1 MSRSR
6 ILVMLLIGV
15 VALKSCSSLRQNDP
29 NEKVMAFI
37 NDFRSNL
44 SATDD
49 IIKAQFQVS
58 AVANVSEDGIMRAI
72 RIMQNADQAKDSITC
87 IINFDAPSI
96 TQESGDTRVD
106 FTAQFSS
113 IDPNNIL
120 QQQAQFTLW
129 LSNIQGKLVITN
141 IDAMNFYNEYNGAV
155 FQLQSLKNRER
166 DLASRKIFFDQARM
180 LQETYDTVI
189 WYTQYNDSVYYY
201 VVNGEWENFFMG
213 DNRERSNN
221 AKMGLVSESGRVI
234 VPPAY
239 DLVGTISF
247 ETENVVEVKKDN
259 LVGHFSMD
267 GKEIAPAVYEWI
279 IPYEQDGVY
288 ALVKKD
294 SEIGWLDNNYTH
306 HTGFPSDEAKK
317 YIHEFGYL
325 GKNIEISYTAM
336 PTAEVIHV
344 DYMGRGIVVP
354 PTYFVQAG
362 VLDEVI
368 SDIYT
373 GENSF
378 GWGGIEKIETEGSMF
393 EKISDKF
400 SALLVMLNDHYL
412 EGREGF
418 YQRTNLTFVDDQHQL
433 TTSFTMPS
441 GTISFNRID
450 STLMEVRLS
459 REGKPAD
466 YEYSEMDEDDWF
478 APYYKYFRLQDGTI
492 SALESRRNY
501 AFTQFV
507 KIDSSYL
514 EGTFSTWDEET
525 QGIKTQN
532 FPFNSTLELMRDEIL
547 AEYQYEF
554 PDAETRENFRYR
566 EWYVPRYSHYSDF
579 YDSMSEIDKHN
590 LQFLERIIGTLDV
603 KQPS

>member
-6 ILVMLLIGV
+6 ILVMLIIAV

-29 NEKVMAFI
+29 NEKVMSFI

-49 IIKAQFQVS
+49 VIKAQFQVS
-58 AVANVSEDGIMRAI
+58 AVANVSEEGIMRAI

-87 IINFDAPSI
+87 VINFDAPAI
-96 TQESGDTRVD
+96 TQESGDIRVD
-106 FTAQFSS
+106 FTAQFASV
-113 IDPNNIL
+113 DPNNIL
-120 QQQAQFTLW
+120 QKEAQFTLW
-129 LSNIQGKLVITN
+129 LSNIQGRLVITN
-141 IDAMNFYNEYNGAV
+141 IDAMSFYNGYQGAV
-155 FQLQSLKNRER
+155 FELQTLKYRER

-180 LQETYDTVI
+180 LQQTYDTVI
-189 WYTQYNDSVYYY
+189 WYTQYNDSIYYY
-201 VVNGEWENFFMG
+201 VVNGEWQNFFVS
-213 DNRERSNN
+213 DNGERSTS
-221 AKMGLVSESGRVI
+221 AKMGLVSESGREI

-259 LVGHFSMD
+259 LVGHFAMD

-279 IPYEQDGVY
+279 IPYTQDGVY

-294 SEIGWLDNNYTH
+294 SEIGWLDNSYVH
-306 HTGFPSDEAKK
+306 HAGFPSDEAKK
-317 YIHEFGYL
+317 YIDEFGYL
-325 GKNIEISYTAM
+325 GKNIEISYTTM
-336 PTAEVIHV
+336 PTAEVIDV
-344 DYMGRGIVVP
+344 NYMGRGIVVP

-362 VLDEVI
+362 VLNEII

-441 GTISFNRID
+441 GKISFNRID

-459 REGKPAD
+459 REGESNR
-466 YEYSEMDEDDWF
+466 YEGEMEDDQWDVPF
-478 APYYKYFRLQDGTI
+478 YQYFRIENGSVTQLK
-492 SALESRRNY
+492 SRRSY
-501 AFTQFV
+501 RFTEFV
-507 KIDSSYL
+507 RIDSSYL
-514 EGTFSTWDEET
+514 EGSFHIWDEESGT
-525 QGIKTQN
+525 VKTQD
-532 FPFNSTLELMRDEIL
+532 FPFTQSLEWMRNEIL
-547 AEYQYEF
+547 ADYGYDF
-554 PDAETRENFRYR
+554 ADPETKKHFSYY
-566 EWYVPRYSHYSDF
+566 EWYKPTHSSYGDIYGL
-579 YDSMSEIDKHN
+579 MSETDLHN
-590 LQFLERIIGTLDV
+590 LQFLEKIIGTLDV

>member
-1 MSRSR
+1 MSRSKA
-6 ILVMLLIGV
+6 LVILLISV
-15 VALKSCSSLRQNDP
+15 VSLKSCSSLKQNDP
-29 NEKVMAFI
+29 NEKVVSFI
-37 NDFRSNL
+37 SDFKNNL

-49 IIKAQFQVS
+49 IIKSQFQVS
-58 AVANVSEDGIMRAI
+58 AVANVSEEGIMRAI

-87 IINFDAPSI
+87 VVNFDSPTI
-96 TQESGDTRVD
+96 VQEDAATRVD
-106 FTAQFSS
+106 FVAQFSS
-113 IDPNNIL
+113 IDPKTVL
-120 QQQAQFTLW
+120 QQQSTFTLW
-129 LSNIQGKLVITN
+129 LSNVQGKLVITN
-141 IDAMNFYNEYNGAV
+141 IDAMNFYNEYNEAV
-155 FQLQSLKNRER
+155 FRLQSIKHRER

-180 LQETYDTVI
+180 LQQTYDTVI

-201 VVNGEWENFFMG
+201 VVNGEWQNFFMG
-213 DNRERSNN
+213 DNRERSTS

-247 ETENVVEVKKDN
+247 ETENVVEVKKGN
-259 LVGHFSMD
+259 LVGHFAMD

-279 IPYEQDGVY
+279 IPYEQDGIY

-294 SEIGWLDNNYTH
+294 SEIGWLDDNYAH
-306 HTGFPSDEAKK
+306 HAGFPSDDTKK
-317 YIHEFGYL
+317 YIDEFGYF
-325 GKNIEISYTAM
+325 GKSIEISYTAM

-344 DYMGRGIVVP
+344 DYMGRGIVIP
-354 PTYFVQAG
+354 PAHFVQAEM
-362 VLDEVI
+362 LDEII

-400 SALLVMLNDHYL
+400 SALFVMLNDHYL

-418 YQRTNLTFVDDQHQL
+418 YQRTKVTFVDDQRQL

-441 GTISFNRID
+441 GKISFNRID

-459 REGKPAD
+459 REAKPED
-466 YEYSEMDEDDWF
+466 YEYSEMEENDWF
-478 APYYKYFRLQDGTI
+478 APYYEYFRLQDGTI
-492 SALESRRNY
+492 SPLESHRNY

-514 EGTFSTWDEET
+514 EGTFTTWDEET
-525 QGIKTQN
+525 QGVKTQN
-532 FPFNSTLELMRDEIL
+532 FPFAHTLQWMRNEIL
-547 AEYQYEF
+547 ADYGYGFNDSEM
-554 PDAETRENFRYR
+554 REQFTHQD
-566 EWYVPRYSHYSDF
+566 WYAPRYFSYAEF
-579 YDSMSEIDKHN
+579 YDSMTEIDKHN
-590 LQFLERIIGTLDV
+590 LHFLEKIIGTLDV
-603 KQPS
+603 NQPS

>member
-29 NEKVMAFI
+29 NEKVMSFI

-49 IIKAQFQVS
+49 VIKAQFQVS
-58 AVANVSEDGIMRAI
+58 AVANVSEEGIMRAI

-87 IINFDAPSI
+87 VINFDAPAI
-96 TQESGDTRVD
+96 TQESGDIRVD
-106 FTAQFSS
+106 FTAQFASV
-113 IDPNNIL
+113 DPNNIL
-120 QQQAQFTLW
+120 QKEAQFTLW
-129 LSNIQGKLVITN
+129 LSNIQGRLVITN
-141 IDAMNFYNEYNGAV
+141 IDAMSFYNGYQGAV
-155 FQLQSLKNRER
+155 FELQTMKYRER

-180 LQETYDTVI
+180 LQQTYDTVI
-189 WYTQYNDSVYYY
+189 WYTQYNDSIYYY
-201 VVNGEWENFFMG
+201 VVNGEWQNFFMV
-213 DNRERSNN
+213 DNGERSTS

-259 LVGHFSMD
+259 LVGHFAMD

-279 IPYEQDGVY
+279 IPYTQDGVY

-294 SEIGWLDNNYTH
+294 SEIGWLDNSYVH
-306 HTGFPSDEAKK
+306 HAGFPSDEAKK
-317 YIHEFGYL
+317 YIDEFGYL
-325 GKNIEISYTAM
+325 DKNIEISYTTM
-336 PTAEVIHV
+336 PTAEVIDV
-344 DYMGRGIVVP
+344 NYMGRGIVVP
-354 PTYFVQAG
+354 PSYFVQAG
-362 VLDEVI
+362 VLNEII

-441 GTISFNRID
+441 GKISFNRID
-450 STLMEVRLS
+450 STLMEVRLL
-459 REGKPAD
+459 REAKPEG

-492 SALESRRNY
+492 SPLESHRNY
-501 AFTQFV
+501 EFTQFV

-514 EGTFSTWDEET
+514 EGTFTTWDEET
-525 QGIKTQN
+525 QSVKTQN
-532 FPFNSTLELMRDEIL
+532 FPFAHTLQWMRNEIL
-547 AEYQYEF
+547 ADYGYGFNDSEM
-554 PDAETRENFRYR
+554 REQFTHQD
-566 EWYVPRYSHYSDF
+566 WYAPRYFSYAEF
-579 YDSMSEIDKHN
+579 YDSMTEIDKHN
-590 LQFLERIIGTLDV
+590 LEFLERIIGTLDV

>member
-1 MSRSR
+1 MSRSW
-6 ILVMLLIGV
+6 ILVMLLFGV

-29 NEKVMAFI
+29 NEKVMSFI

-44 SATDD
+44 SATEDV
-49 IIKAQFQVS
+49 IKAQFQVS
-58 AVANVSEDGIMRAI
+58 AVANVSEEGIMRAI

-87 IINFDAPSI
+87 VINFDAPAI
-96 TQESGDTRVD
+96 TQESGDIRVD
-106 FTAQFSS
+106 FTAQFTSV
-113 IDPNNIL
+113 DPNNML
-120 QQQAQFTLW
+120 QKEAQFTLW
-129 LSNIQGKLVITN
+129 LSNIQGRLVITN
-141 IDAMNFYNEYNGAV
+141 IDAMSFYNGYQGAV
-155 FQLQSLKNRER
+155 FELQTMKYRER

-180 LQETYDTVI
+180 LQQTYDTVI
-189 WYTQYNDSVYYY
+189 WYTQYNDSIYYY
-201 VVNGEWENFFMG
+201 VVNGEWQNFFMV
-213 DNRERSNN
+213 DNGERSTS
-221 AKMGLVSESGRVI
+221 AKMGLVGESGRVI

-259 LVGHFSMD
+259 LVGHFAMD

-279 IPYEQDGVY
+279 IPYAQDGVY

-294 SEIGWLDNNYTH
+294 SEIGWLDNSYVH
-306 HTGFPSDEAKK
+306 HAGFPSDEAKK
-317 YIHEFGYL
+317 YIDEFGYL
-325 GKNIEISYTAM
+325 GKNIEISYTTM
-336 PTAEVIHV
+336 PTAEVIDV
-344 DYMGRGIVVP
+344 NYMGRGIVVP

-362 VLDEVI
+362 VLNEII

-441 GTISFNRID
+441 GKISFNRID

-459 REGKPAD
+459 REGESNR
-466 YEYSEMDEDDWF
+466 YEGEMEDDQWDVPF
-478 APYYKYFRLQDGTI
+478 YQYFRIENGSVTQLK
-492 SALESRRNY
+492 SRRSY
-501 AFTQFV
+501 RFTEFV
-507 KIDSSYL
+507 RIDSSYL
-514 EGTFSTWDEET
+514 EGTFHIWEEESGT
-525 QGIKTQN
+525 VKTQD
-532 FPFNSTLELMRDEIL
+532 FPFTQSLEWMRNEIL
-547 AEYQYEF
+547 ADYGYDF
-554 PDAETRENFRYR
+554 ADPETKKHFSYY
-566 EWYVPRYSHYSDF
+566 EWYKPTHSSYGDIYGL
-579 YDSMSEIDKHN
+579 MSETDLHN
-590 LQFLERIIGTLDV
+590 LQFLEKIIGTLDV

>member
-1 MSRSR
+1 MSQSR
-6 ILVMLLIGV
+6 ILVMLIIGV

-29 NEKVMAFI
+29 NEKVMSFI

-44 SATDD
+44 SATEDV
-49 IIKAQFQVS
+49 IKAQFQVS
-58 AVANVSEDGIMRAI
+58 AVANVSEEGIMRAI

-87 IINFDAPSI
+87 VINFDAPAI
-96 TQESGDTRVD
+96 TQESGDIRVD
-106 FTAQFSS
+106 FTAQFTSV
-113 IDPNNIL
+113 DPNNIL
-120 QQQAQFTLW
+120 QKEAQFTLW
-129 LSNIQGKLVITN
+129 LSNIQGRLVITN
-141 IDAMNFYNEYNGAV
+141 IDAMSFYNGYQGAV
-155 FQLQSLKNRER
+155 FELQTMKYRER

-180 LQETYDTVI
+180 LQQTYDTVI
-189 WYTQYNDSVYYY
+189 WYTQYNDSIYYY
-201 VVNGEWENFFMG
+201 VVNGEWQNFFMV
-213 DNRERSNN
+213 DNGERSTS

-247 ETENVVEVKKDN
+247 ETENVVEVKKDD
-259 LVGHFSMD
+259 LVGHFAMD

-279 IPYEQDGVY
+279 IPYVQDGVY

-294 SEIGWLDNNYTH
+294 SEIGWLDNSYVH
-306 HTGFPSDEAKK
+306 HAGFPSDEAKK
-317 YIHEFGYL
+317 YIDEFGYL
-325 GKNIEISYTAM
+325 GKNIEISYTTM
-336 PTAEVIHV
+336 PTAEVIDV
-344 DYMGRGIVVP
+344 NYMGRGIVVP

-362 VLDEVI
+362 VLNEII

-441 GTISFNRID
+441 GKISFNRID
-450 STLMEVRLS
+450 SMLMEVRLS
-459 REGKPAD
+459 REGESNR
-466 YEYSEMDEDDWF
+466 YEGEMEDDQWDVPF
-478 APYYKYFRLQDGTI
+478 YQYFRIENGSVTQLK
-492 SALESRRNY
+492 SRRSFR
-501 AFTQFV
+501 FTEFV
-507 KIDSSYL
+507 RIDSSYL
-514 EGTFSTWDEET
+514 EGTFHIWEEESGT
-525 QGIKTQN
+525 VKTQD
-532 FPFNSTLELMRDEIL
+532 FPFTQSLEWMRNEIL
-547 AEYQYEF
+547 ADYGYDF
-554 PDAETRENFRYR
+554 ADPETKKHFSYY
-566 EWYVPRYSHYSDF
+566 EWYKPTHSSYGDIYGL
-579 YDSMSEIDKHN
+579 MSETDLHN
-590 LQFLERIIGTLDV
+590 LQFLEKIIGTLDV

>member
-6 ILVMLLIGV
+6 ILVMLIIAV

-29 NEKVMAFI
+29 NEKVMSFI

-49 IIKAQFQVS
+49 VIKAQFQVS
-58 AVANVSEDGIMRAI
+58 AVANVSEEGIMRAI

-87 IINFDAPSI
+87 VINFDAPAI
-96 TQESGDTRVD
+96 TQESGDIRVD
-106 FTAQFSS
+106 FTAQFTSV
-113 IDPNNIL
+113 DPNNIL
-120 QQQAQFTLW
+120 QKEAQFTLW
-129 LSNIQGKLVITN
+129 LSNIQGRLVITN
-141 IDAMNFYNEYNGAV
+141 IDAMSFYNGYQGAV
-155 FQLQSLKNRER
+155 FELQTMKYRER

-180 LQETYDTVI
+180 LQQTYDTVI

-201 VVNGEWENFFMG
+201 VVNGEWQNFFMG
-213 DNRERSNN
+213 DNRERSAS

-294 SEIGWLDNNYTH
+294 NEIGWLDDSYTH
-306 HTGFPSDEAKK
+306 HAGFPSDEAKK

-336 PTAEVIHV
+336 STAEVIHV

-441 GTISFNRID
+441 GKISFNRID

-459 REGKPAD
+459 REGESNR
-466 YEYSEMDEDDWF
+466 YEGEMEDDQWDVPF
-478 APYYKYFRLQDGTI
+478 YQYFRIENGSVTQLK
-492 SALESRRNY
+492 SRRSY
-501 AFTQFV
+501 RFTEFV
-507 KIDSSYL
+507 RIDSSYL
-514 EGTFSTWDEET
+514 EGSFHIWDEESGT
-525 QGIKTQN
+525 VKTQD
-532 FPFNSTLELMRDEIL
+532 FPFTQSLEWMRNEIL
-547 AEYQYEF
+547 ADYGYDF
-554 PDAETRENFRYR
+554 ADPETKKHFSYY
-566 EWYVPRYSHYSDF
+566 EWYNPTHSSYGDIYGL
-579 YDSMSEIDKHN
+579 MSETDLHN
-590 LQFLERIIGTLDV
+590 LQFLEKIIGTLDV